1 MSLCYLHRKKLCK
14 IHYYITEPALVWH
27 QRKKMYM
34 LPPRTHTSY
43 PSCIPTFTVL
53 SGQAWIQASMQL
65 RHCAAGAKSLPHAS
79 YFVFSVKA
87 KIVSLKNCNK
97 SLFHY
102 KKHILLIFEHHG
114 SLESNFSILPLW
126 FWHRKVLIWLQKAT
140 FTLKV
145 SVRDNKTVNSIIKPE
160 NRRNVFILCYHL
172 WHNICFVNNNY
183 ASNK

>member
-160 NRRNVFILCYHL
+160 NRRNVFSVIIYD
-172 WHNICFVNNNY
+172 IIY
-183 ASNK
+183 AL